1 MLTYEWQA
9 GCCVSGGVEG
19 GHTDDVLAGVI
30 ITVAVI
36 LLPVISHTLLLPSDN
51 TFKALLKVKIG
62 SRCRND
68 SNSKWQKIK
77 MSIPSK
83 PSFA

>member
-9 GCCVSGGVEG
+9 GCCVSGVEG

-68 SNSKWQKIK
+68 SNSKRSRL
-77 MSIPSK
+77 SIQSK